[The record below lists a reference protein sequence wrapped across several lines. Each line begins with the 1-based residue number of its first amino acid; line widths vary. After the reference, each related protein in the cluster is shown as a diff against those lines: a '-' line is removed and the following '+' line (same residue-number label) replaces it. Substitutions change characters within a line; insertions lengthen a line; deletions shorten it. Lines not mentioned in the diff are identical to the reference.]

1 MARRKKLMFD
11 PVRFFVIAFAG
22 FLVFHPG
29 TRFATADVLRSVA
42 NTLSAPELTTQDY
55 AN

>member
-11 PVRFFVIAFAG
+11 PVRFTVFTFIG
-22 FLVFHPG
+22 FLLFHPG

-42 NTLSAPELTTQDY
+42 NTISSPEITQEDY